1 MRYSICDIETGKE
14 VANITDLVAMYD
26 NPKAKAYETVKTMN
40 DNMVKAGD
48 IPCFKVVE
56 IDDSN
61 VTFLNSKARL
71 IENIEAIEAVEDICD
86 SEDELMT
93 VVEYL
98 NAHQHETGK
107 HYNIVS
113 DNSKVT
119 YLANWR

>member
-1 MRYSICDIETGKE
+1 MRYSICDCETGKE
-14 VANITDLVAMYD
+14 YANITSLVAMYD
-26 NPKAKAYETVKTMN
+26 NPKNKAYETVKTMN
-40 DNMVKAGD
+40 DNMVKAGY

-71 IENIEAIEAVEDICD
+71 IENIETIEAVEDICD
-86 SEDELMT
+86 NEDELMT

>member
-1 MRYSICDIETGKE
+1 MRYAICDVETGKE
-14 VANITDLVAMYD
+14 YGTLTELVMMYS
-26 NPKAKAYETVKTMN
+26 NAKEMAYETVKTMN

-48 IPCFKVVE
+48 TPCFKVVE

-71 IENIEAIEAVEDICD
+71 IENIEAIEAIEDIYD
-86 SEDELMT
+86 NEDELMA

-113 DNSKVT
+113 DNSKVI

>member
-1 MRYSICDIETGKE
+1 MRYAICDVETGKE
-14 VANITDLVAMYD
+14 YGTLTELVMMYS
-26 NPKAKAYETVKTMN
+26 NTKEMAYETVKTMN

-48 IPCFKVVE
+48 IPCFMVVE

-86 SEDELMT
+86 NEDELMT

-107 HYNIVS
+107 HYNIVP

>member
-1 MRYSICDIETGKE
+1 MRYAICDVETGKE
-14 VANITDLVAMYD
+14 YGTLTELVMMYS
-26 NPKAKAYETVKTMN
+26 NAKEMAYETVKTMN
-40 DNMVKAGD
+40 DYMVKAGD

-71 IENIEAIEAVEDICD
+71 IENIEAIEDIYD
-86 SEDELMT
+86 NEDELMA

-98 NAHQHETGK
+98 NAHQHETEK

-113 DNSKVT
+113 NNSKVI
-119 YLANWR
+119 YLVNWR